1 MDPFSTAATL
11 GIIAGALV
19 ALTVILKTLFT
30 VYRFF
35 RSLDDASKIIKDF
48 PEWQAKV
55 NTAMKEL
62 HPNSGSSLKD
72 QITEIDRKLNDQ
84 QTKILDVTNAIIETN
99 AKIEQT
105 NTKVDSIGATAD
117 TLGNSLEEIR
127 QLLQLHV
134 DDDQIHTR

>member
-19 ALTVILKTLFT
+19 ALTVILKTLFSI
-30 VYRFF
+30 YRFF

-55 NTAMKEL
+55 NVAMKEL
-62 HPNSGSSLKD
+62 HPNHGSSLKD
-72 QITEIDRKLNDQ
+72 QITEIDRKLNEQ
-84 QTKILDVTNAIIETN
+84 QGKIIEVANSIITTN
-99 AKIEQT
+99 QRIEDT
-105 NTKVDSIGATAD
+105 NIRFDSLDNTVD

-127 QLLQLHV
+127 QLLQSHV
-134 DDDQIHTR
+134 DDDQIHSR